1 AFYIGS
7 LFYMHTALFFFAN
20 IMLGFGYT
28 LSYTATSTIQ
38 MQFSTRKKLARNSSK
53 IWSIASW
60 SLIVGGG
67 IYMSA
72 ASKYPGRV

>member
-7 LFYMHTALFFFAN
+7 FFYMHTALFFFAN
-20 IMLGFGYT
+20 IMIFRIYAV
-28 LSYTATSTIQ
+28 SYTATSTIQ
-38 MQFSTRKKLARNSSK
+38 MQFSTRKKLARNSSR

-72 ASKYPGRV
+72 ASKYAGRV